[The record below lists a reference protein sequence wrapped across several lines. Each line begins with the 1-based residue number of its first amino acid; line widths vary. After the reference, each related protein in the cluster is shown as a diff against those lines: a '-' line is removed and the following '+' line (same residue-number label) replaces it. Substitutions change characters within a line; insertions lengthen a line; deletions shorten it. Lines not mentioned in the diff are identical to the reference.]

1 MAPRH
6 PKESDKLSILEI
18 LLEYLRTTKPV
29 SLLFHLLYIMLICG
43 TLSFSYIIT
52 FHWSTVV
59 GIYTE
64 AHNIKGF
71 GTNLKYSVEND
82 IKLNDILDRVRVQ
95 TGAFRAYIYRYHNG
109 LAAINGVPFFFQ
121 TNTHES
127 ISPGANRLLP
137 YEQRM
142 PASFNYAQ
150 NQQFIKNAC
159 TVVIDADTDKEHQN
173 YYVFQSRGAKAFIRC
188 PIYLDHGDLFG
199 FVGIDFAN
207 NPTDSKKA
215 QTIMH
220 DATEEISNIFET
232 LKK

>member
-1 MAPRH
+1 MAP
-6 PKESDKLSILEI
+6 KTQKDKPSMFEVLIQ
-18 LLEYLRTTKPV
+18 YLQTTPVV
-29 SLLFHLLYIMLICG
+29 SLFFHLLYIVLICS

-59 GIYTE
+59 QIYTE

-71 GTNLKYSVEND
+71 GTNLKNSVEND
-82 IKLNDILDRVRVQ
+82 IKLNEILDRIRTQ
-95 TGAFRAYIYRYHNG
+95 SGALRAYIYRYHNG

-142 PASFNYAQ
+142 PASFNYMQ
-150 NQQFIKNAC
+150 NQLFVKNAC
-159 TVVIDADTDKEHQN
+159 FVVTDADADKEDQN
-173 YYVFQSRGAKAFIRC
+173 YYAFQSRNAKAFIRC
-188 PIYLDHGDLFG
+188 PIFLDHGDLFG

-207 NPTDSKKA
+207 NPTDTKKIQPMVFNA
-215 QTIMH
+215 S
-220 DATEEISNIFET
+220 EEISNIFET
-232 LKK
+232 SKK